1 MNQKIIVLGG
11 SFNPPTR
18 AHQAFL
24 LSAIEALGAD
34 LGIYIPAPYTYVKKK
49 MNKTPYPQEVV
60 DEKIRLAMLQAM
72 AAEDLR
78 LRADDIEYHIQGK
91 TYTYHT
97 LEALQKKYPNAEI
110 YFLAGADKLQI
121 IPKWGHIQEFLEKFH
136 ILVTDRD
143 DVNAWSEI
151 EAHPILNKYKDH
163 FHIISLSDDLSG
175 ISATAVREALRIN
188 DEHTLQNLLHP
199 AAFSVIQGKK
209 IYTVDSFRNEYF
221 FLSNFAPATFT
232 YRGIAYLNAEAAFQA
247 QKCQTEEEK
256 LLFSNLS
263 PGSAK
268 KIGKKVSLRSDWE
281 EVKETLME
289 EIVREKFLQNPS
301 FAKDLKNTY
310 PLDLKEGNTWND
322 TFWGISNKTGEGKNR
337 LGYILMKIREELL
350 TKFSDTM

>member
-34 LGIYIPAPYTYVKKK
+34 LGIYVPAPYAYVKKK
-49 MNKTPYPQEVV
+49 MNKTPYPSEVV
-60 DEKIRLAMLQAM
+60 DEKIRMAMLHAM
-72 AAEDLR
+72 AAEHPC
-78 LRADDIEYHIQGK
+78 LRADDIEYHMSGK

-97 LEALQKKYPNAEI
+97 LEALQEKYPNAEL
-110 YFLAGADKLQI
+110 YFLAGADKLKI
-121 IPKWGHIQEFLEKFH
+121 IPKWGHIHDFLEKFH

-143 DVNAWSEI
+143 DVNAWAEI
-151 EAHPILNKYKDH
+151 EANQILNKHKDR
-163 FHIISLSDDLSG
+163 FHIISLADDLSG
-175 ISATAVREALRIN
+175 ISATAVRDALRTN
-188 DEHTLQNLLHP
+188 DENTLRSLLHP

-209 IYTVDSFRNEYF
+209 IYTGDSFRDEHF

-232 YRGIAYLNAEAAFQA
+232 YRGISYLNAEAAFQA

-256 LLFSNLS
+256 LLFTNLS

-268 KIGKKVSLRSDWE
+268 KFGRKVALRTDWE
-281 EVKETLME
+281 DVKETLME

-301 FAKDLKNTY
+301 LAKALISTY
-310 PLDLKEGNTWND
+310 PLDLKEGNSWND
-322 TFWGISNKTGEGKNR
+322 TFWGISNETAKGQNR
-337 LGYILMKIREELL
+337 LGNILMKIRSEFIKNSNE
-350 TKFSDTM
+350 TE